1 MKRPSVEAGLR
12 GFEKRLGIDRQ
23 GRSVWVWLVP
33 PGVGVAA
40 GVIAALMPGIPDE
53 GGWALRVL
61 LGIFALV
68 TMTLIA
74 VIYMIS
80 FDNDR
85 NQQADP
91 GE

>member
-1 MKRPSVEAGLR
+1 VKRSSVEAALR
-12 GFEKRLGIDRQ
+12 RFEKLLGIDRQ

-53 GGWALRVL
+53 GGVALRVL
-61 LGIFALV
+61 LGLFALV
-68 TMTLIA
+68 TMTVIA